1 MAGKFFRIG
10 WRLTAMVLM
19 PLLLWACAKNN
30 WATIS
35 GSATHYI
42 AASSTVTLS
51 WNVDLG
57 GDHASSPTRYNLELF
72 NARNERIAQLFLNG
86 PSGCC
91 TQNQP
96 ASGSAA
102 TAEGDISATGT
113 GTYKGRNGNRHT
125 GSAVIQATFD
135 MDQVRAL
142 RGFSPVQAILTM
154 EPLHDANNSRSSV
167 SLIDL
172 RNTAQI
178 TTPRLDVQS
187 GERATVAFNGPRPR
201 DGTLIWRTNGP
212 GGTSI
217 QTTMTCDRLVE
228 GAGCQSVDAAS
239 PTYFYRTAVLAPT
252 GQFVV
257 TAEVRSPNGD
267 LASVS
272 TALVNV
278 QQAAEARMVRHD
290 PDQRLTL
297 GVPVQ
302 LDATGSV
309 VPAGATVRYLVSG
322 TTVAGAI
329 AGPETLTPTVTF
341 TRNPGAG
348 TTVEMH
354 ITFAGRTVS
363 TSVPLGNFVSVTGAS
378 S

>member
-1 MAGKFFRIG
+1 MDHFSRGLPP
-10 WRLTAMVLM
+10 RLLVVAVMLLM
-19 PLLLWACAKNN
+19 LTGCVQDWAK
-30 WATIS
+30 IS
-35 GSATHYI
+35 GSATYHL
-42 AASSTVTLS
+42 STTSVARLAWT
-51 WNVDLG
+51 VDLG
-57 GDHASSPTRYNLELF
+57 GAHATGGTRYNLELF
-72 NARNERIAQLFLNG
+72 SAQGDKIAHLLVL
-86 PSGCC
+86 S
-91 TQNQP
+91 P
-96 ASGSAA
+96 AGVDQTLSSTAT
-102 TAEGDISATGT
+102 TAEGDISATSTSNYIG
-113 GTYKGRNGNRHT
+113 
-125 GSAVIQATFD
+125 VISRIKRGVATIHVQFD
-135 MDQVRAL
+135 VDQVLAL
-142 RGFSPVQAILTM
+142 RGARPVQVRLSM
-154 EPLHDANNSRSSV
+154 EPLSTASRSGSTV